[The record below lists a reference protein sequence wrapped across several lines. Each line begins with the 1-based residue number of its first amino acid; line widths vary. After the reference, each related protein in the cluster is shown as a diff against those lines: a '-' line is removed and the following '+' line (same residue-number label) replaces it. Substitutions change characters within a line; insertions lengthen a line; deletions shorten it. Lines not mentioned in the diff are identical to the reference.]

1 MDRDERSLNVNSPL
15 VFADIAGDLLS
26 VPEKPAQ
33 VAEPVWRQSL
43 AHGIPGIV
51 LLHTEL
57 AAAGR
62 APWQRVHDWLTAA
75 TKGAVTGGES
85 SHPFHGTPALAAALA
100 HAADHL
106 PGAYARALDQ
116 LNSTIGADV
125 LRRVGAAHARIDAGR
140 PADLAEFDAI
150 RGLAGYGAYL
160 LRHHRT
166 STALPAVLSY
176 LVRLTEPLALNGQT
190 VPGWWTWTGPSGTT
204 DERFPEGHA
213 NTGVAHGIGGPLA
226 LLALAA
232 RAGVCVPG
240 QRAAITTIVA
250 WLDRWQTDTPGGA
263 VWPYW
268 ITMRDLEAGVWE
280 PEGPMR
286 PSWCYGAAG
295 LARVQQLAAIAV
307 GDFTRQH
314 AAERALVRA
323 VSDPARLAVAGGGSL
338 CHGFAGLAHLA
349 RRAAGDAPRG
359 NRIRLEAAAPGLLA
373 CAIQPSRE
381 PKEVVEA
388 IAADTGPG
396 LLEGVAGV
404 ALAALATNSGWD
416 TSLLTA

>member
-1 MDRDERSLNVNSPL
+1 MNSPL
-15 VFADIAGDLLS
+15 VFADTAGDLLAL
-26 VPEKPAQ
+26 PEKPAQ
-33 VAEPVWRQSL
+33 VAEPVWCQSL

-57 AAAGR
+57 AAADR
-62 APWQRVHDWLTAA
+62 APWQRVQDWLSAA
-75 TKGAVTGGES
+75 TTGVVTGGES

-106 PGAYARALDQ
+106 PGSYARALDQ
-116 LNSTIGADV
+116 LNSTIDSDV
-125 LRRVGAAHARIDAGR
+125 LRRVDAAHARIDSGR
-140 PADLAEFDAI
+140 TPDLAEFDAI

-160 LRHHRT
+160 LRHHRA

-176 LVRLTEPLALNGQT
+176 LVRLTEPLTVNGQT
-190 VPGWWTWTGPSGTT
+190 IPGWWTWTGPSGTS
-204 DERFPEGHA
+204 DDRFPHGHA

-226 LLALAA
+226 LLGLAA
-232 RAGVCVPG
+232 RADVCVPG
-240 QRAAITTIVA
+240 QRAAITTILA
-250 WLDRWQTDTPGGA
+250 WLDRWQTDTPGGV

-268 ITMRDLEAGVWE
+268 ITMKHLRAGQWE
-280 PEGPMR
+280 PDGPMR

-295 LARVQQLAAIAV
+295 LARVQQLAAIAT

-323 VSDPARLAVAGGGSL
+323 VSDPARLAVTSGGSL

-349 RRAAGDAPRG
+349 RRAAADAHRG

-373 CAIQPSRE
+373 CALQPSRE
-381 PKEVVEA
+381 PKEVVKT
-388 IAADTGPG
+388 ITADTGLG

-404 ALAALATNSGWD
+404 ALAALTTNPGWD